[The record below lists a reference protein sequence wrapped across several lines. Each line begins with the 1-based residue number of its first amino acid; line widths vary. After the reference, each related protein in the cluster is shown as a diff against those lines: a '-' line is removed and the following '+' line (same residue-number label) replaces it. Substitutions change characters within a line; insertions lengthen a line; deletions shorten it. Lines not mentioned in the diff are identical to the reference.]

1 MHEKTEH
8 SYLSVRKNPNFLDWG
23 TQPQNFK
30 RYPHFYRRYK
40 TDVIENLSLIGGITM
55 KKSRGD
61 SQYYLRTVPSA
72 GALYPCDVYIQL
84 RGQEGLVDGIYHY
97 EPLHDNLVLIHEL
110 GEDGVEAYM
119 KTEEKYGMLFLI
131 SSVYFRSSWKYRDRA
146 IRYILLD
153 AGHQIGA
160 VGAYLNLS
168 DTPWELRFDAD
179 WRGLNDAFGFE
190 GSECFTAAVTA
201 YPKAQRRPVQP
212 LRQKLPFVSPT
223 DYIERNAFIESEYA
237 RYLEEARRG
246 YPVSYFETFEKEV
259 ILQRRSARQFTERE
273 HERTIVDALERLG
286 EAINRHGIDW
296 YMSVKNITGMTPGLY
311 RNGLLIS
318 EGDFSR
324 RCAYLALEQS
334 IVAPANI
341 TLFFTA
347 DESSYFQKYMLT
359 GLFGHQVYLTT
370 RALGMGCS
378 GIGAYYDAET
388 KEFLKTDKNILYSM
402 IIG

>member
-1 MHEKTEH
+1 MHKQTEH
-8 SYLSVRKNPNFLDWG
+8 SYQSVRKNPNFLDWG

-40 TDVIENLSLIGGITM
+40 TDAIENLSLIGGITM
-55 KKSRGD
+55 KKSQGD

-84 RGQEGLVDGIYHY
+84 RGQAGLVDGIYHY

-110 GEDGVEAYM
+110 GDDGVESYM
-119 KTEEKYGMLFLI
+119 ETDEKYGMLFLI

-160 VGAYLNLS
+160 IGAFLNLS
-168 DTPWELRFDAD
+168 GTPWELRFDAD
-179 WRGLNDAFGFE
+179 WQELNSAFGFE
-190 GSECFTAAVTA
+190 GSECFMAAVTA
-201 YPKAQRRPVQP
+201 DPKAQRRPIKA

-237 RYLEEARRG
+237 RYLEEPRTG
-246 YPVSYFETFEKEV
+246 FGMDGFKHSDKEV
-259 ILQRRSARQFTERE
+259 ILQRRSARQFIERQ
-273 HERTIVDALERLG
+273 HERTIVDALAKLG
-286 EAINRHGIDW
+286 EAVTRHGIDW
-296 YMSVKNITGMTPGLY
+296 YMSVKNMIGVTSGLY
-311 RNGLLIS
+311 RNGSLIS
-318 EGDFSR
+318 EGDFSH

-347 DESSYFQKYMLT
+347 DESSYFQNYMLT
-359 GLFGHQVYLTT
+359 GFFGHQVYLM
-370 RALGMGCS
+370 AQELGMGCS
-378 GIGAYYDAET
+378 GIGAYYDGET
-388 KEFLKTDKNILYSM
+388 KEFLKTDKNILYVM